1 MRWCS
6 RALLLFVFTAMP
18 QTSHLCGDEIEERID
33 KERTK
38 HATVLERLDKTVM
51 SRMEKAEKL
60 ARNNGAAADVQSIAL
75 QMERYKAFG
84 LLPSFCD
91 AAMFSQRSKSY
102 DRLLETYRFAIRD
115 YSKEKQDEQASK
127 VQQEV
132 DSIWPP
138 FLNDANFGGWNPL
151 GGTQVQ
157 IGNGVIALSGR
168 GDKSAFLTTKD
179 FNVREI
185 MTVNMCA
192 SENTRAWVAI
202 RVRDN
207 QGKVSGYTSS
217 ILGNGDSVN
226 VGKMGHDFDVKEIGV
241 QSVVRKP
248 NQFFEMKFAFD
259 QSGAV
264 TTIVDDRHNGGML
277 SSMEPNGKFGFFIAE
292 GTLIIK
298 SITVTQVP

>member
-1 MRWCS
+1 M
-6 RALLLFVFTAMP
+6 
-18 QTSHLCGDEIEERID
+18 
-33 KERTK
+33 
-38 HATVLERLDKTVM
+38 LERLDKTVM
-51 SRMEKAEKL
+51 SRVEKAEKQ
-60 ARNNGAAADVQSIAL
+60 ARNNGAAADVQNIAF

-91 AAMFSQRSKSY
+91 AAMFSQRSRSY

-127 VQQEV
+127 IQLEL

-151 GGTQVQ
+151 GGTQMQ
-157 IGNGVIALSGR
+157 IGNGVLALTGR

-179 FNVREI
+179 FAVREI

-217 ILGNGDSVN
+217 ILGSGDSVN

-259 QSGAV
+259 QSGAI
-264 TTIVDDRHNGGML
+264 TTIVDDRHNGGMS
-277 SSMEPNGKFGFFIAE
+277 SSMEPNGNLASSLRKE
-292 GTLIIK
+292 
-298 SITVTQVP
+298 P

>member
-1 MRWCS
+1 MRWCN
-6 RALLLFVFTAMP
+6 RALLLFVITVMP
-18 QTSHLCGDEIEERID
+18 QPSHLCGDEIEGRVE
-33 KERTK
+33 KERGK
-38 HATVLERLDKTVM
+38 HAAVLERLDKTVM
-51 SRMEKAEKL
+51 SRMEKAEKQ
-60 ARNNGAAADVQSIAL
+60 ARNKGAAADVQSIAF
-75 QMERYKAFG
+75 QMERYNDFG

-91 AAMFSQRSKSY
+91 AAMFSQRAKSY

-127 VQQEV
+127 IQQEL

-151 GGTQVQ
+151 GGTQIQ
-157 IGNGVIALSGR
+157 IGNGVIALTGR
-168 GDKSAFLTTKD
+168 GEKSAFLTTKD
-179 FNVREI
+179 FSAGEI
-185 MTVNMCA
+185 MTANMCA

-207 QGKVSGYTSS
+207 QGKISGYTSS
-217 ILGNGDSVN
+217 ILGSGDAVN
-226 VGKMGHDFDVKEIGV
+226 VGKMGHDFDIKEIGV

-259 QSGAV
+259 QSGAI

-277 SSMEPNGKFGFFIAE
+277 SSVEPNGKFGFFIAE

-298 SITVTQVP
+298 SITITQVP

>member
-1 MRWCS
+1 MRWCI
-6 RALLLFVFTAMP
+6 RAILLFVIADMP
-18 QTSHLCGDEIEERID
+18 HPSQLCGDEIEERLE
-33 KERTK
+33 KERSK
-38 HATVLERLDKTVM
+38 HAAVLERLDKTVM
-51 SRMEKAEKL
+51 SRMEKAEKQ
-60 ARNNGAAADVQSIAL
+60 ARNNGAAADVQSIAF
-75 QMERYKAFG
+75 QMERYKAFA

-102 DRLLETYRFAIRD
+102 DRLLETYRFAVRD
-115 YSKEKQDEQASK
+115 YSKEKQDEQAQK
-127 VQQEV
+127 IQQEL

-138 FLNDANFGGWNPL
+138 FLNDANFGGWNPI
-151 GGTQVQ
+151 GGTQIQ

-179 FNVREI
+179 FAVREI

-217 ILGNGDSVN
+217 ILGSGDAVN

-259 QSGAV
+259 QSGAI
-264 TTIVDDRHNGGML
+264 TTIVDDRHNGGMS

>member
-1 MRWCS
+1 
-6 RALLLFVFTAMP
+6 
-18 QTSHLCGDEIEERID
+18 
-33 KERTK
+33 
-38 HATVLERLDKTVM
+38 
-51 SRMEKAEKL
+51 
-60 ARNNGAAADVQSIAL
+60 
-75 QMERYKAFG
+75 MERYKAFA

-102 DRLLETYRFAIRD
+102 DRLLETYRFAVRD
-115 YSKEKQDEQASK
+115 YSKEKQDEQAQK
-127 VQQEV
+127 IQQEL

-138 FLNDANFGGWNPL
+138 FLNDANFGGWNPI
-151 GGTQVQ
+151 GGTQIQ

-179 FNVREI
+179 FAVREI

-217 ILGNGDSVN
+217 ILGSGDAVN

-259 QSGAV
+259 QSGAI
-264 TTIVDDRHNGGML
+264 TTIVDDRHNGGMS